1 MKIEISRKTLT
12 FGLIGLVVLLVLAL
26 AIIRYRSRSKFE
38 WPVTTTPGADDNQL
52 KTDLQ
57 VLQDAYN
64 TSMITIN
71 AMPAGQAKTDAILAA
86 EKTLTE
92 GINTKV
98 SQYVS
103 NKCPDVSTGA
113 APTDSTKLP
122 FWNTYQSDLA
132 SVQTAYYP
140 ILGSTAATPTN
151 TQILAARKA
160 DFSGAT
166 RKYIASICPSFYYK
180 SVSDD
185 PTATYKKWTYQET
198 AAPTTDPGLFK
209 NDVTGPNIT
218 AWADYVAVTSNT
230 LTTVSV
236 LQGAATIG
244 PISVTNNGLVAGD
257 KIQYTYQTVNQ
268 ATGATTTAPPVMGTI
283 ATLNGNNVTI
293 TPTTAIPAGG
303 YIIPAGT
310 ILAKAL
316 VPASTKWN
324 LLDTNSVPNWK
335 KARDYGPASYP
346 KPTWAS

>member
-1 MKIEISRKTLT
+1 MKLEISRKMLT
-12 FGLIGLVVLLVLAL
+12 FGLIGLVVIIVLSL
-26 AIIRYRSRSKFE
+26 AVIRYRSRSKFE
-38 WPVTTTPGADDNQL
+38 WPVTTPGADDTQL

-57 VLQDAYN
+57 ALQDTYN
-64 TSMITIN
+64 TTMITVN
-71 AMPAGQAKTDAILAA
+71 AMPAGQTKTDAIIAA

-92 GINTKV
+92 GINNKV
-98 SQYVS
+98 SSYVS
-103 NKCPDVSTGA
+103 NKCPDVSTGV
-113 APTDSTKLP
+113 APTDATKVS
-122 FWNTYQSDLA
+122 FWNTYQADLA
-132 SVQTAYYP
+132 SIQNAYYT

-180 SVSDD
+180 SASDD
-185 PTATYKKWTYQET
+185 PTGTYKTWTYQET
-198 AAPTTDPGLFK
+198 TAPTTPGLLK
-209 NDVTGPNIT
+209 GDVTGPNIT

-236 LQGAATIG
+236 SQGASTIG
-244 PISVTNNGLVAGD
+244 PISVTNNGLVVGD

-283 ATLNGNNVTI
+283 ATLTGTNITI
-293 TPTTAIPAGG
+293 TPTTAVPAGG

-324 LLDTNSVPNWK
+324 LLDGSSVPNWK

-346 KPTWAS
+346 KPTWAT